1 MLKRILT
8 ASVLIIIVFGFIL
21 GLRQV
26 HPAIL
31 AGFIAALAV
40 CGSYEMC
47 DALKLA
53 EYKAMKW
60 VVIAAAFFSCVAAYL
75 FAYIGLIISIV
86 FFTILALSIFTF
98 KHEYELKDIMATIFI
113 YFYPIIPMA
122 LLIVL
127 NAFNNFG
134 LGLYAI
140 LLVVFIPVMTDTMAY
155 FTGFLIGGKK
165 LCPEISPKKTIA
177 GAIGGVIGGIIGAL
191 LVFVLFDVTNLF
203 ASFRYVDEFY
213 LTNELWKS
221 ALIYIALGI
230 IAAPICEI
238 GDLIASWIKRKAG
251 IKDYGNIFPG
261 HGGFM
266 DRLDSVIVN
275 IPIVLVFME
284 IITRI

>member
-8 ASVLIIIVFGFIL
+8 ALVMIVVVFGFIL

-31 AGFIAALAV
+31 AGFIALITIAGA
-40 CGSYEMC
+40 YEMC
-47 DALKLA
+47 DEMKKA
-53 EYKAMKW
+53 EYKTMMILDM
-60 VVIAAAFFSCVAAYL
+60 IAALAICVLTYFFSYLGLALSMAA
-75 FAYIGLIISIV
+75 FVII
-86 FFTILALSIFTF
+86 ALSIFTF
-98 KHEYELKDIMATIFI
+98 DHKYELRDVFATIFI
-113 YFYPIIPMA
+113 LFYPILPMA
-122 LLIVL
+122 LLVIM
-127 NAFNNFG
+127 NNSP

-140 LLVVFIPVMTDTMAY
+140 LLTVFIPVFTDTFAY
-155 FTGFLIGGKK
+155 FTGRFLGNKK

-177 GAIGGVIGGIIGAL
+177 GAIGGVIGAILGAL
-191 LVFVLFDVTNLF
+191 LVFLLFDVLNVFESFNYVESF
-203 ASFRYVDEFY
+203 A
-213 LTNELWKS
+213 LTNEYWKS

-230 IAAPICEI
+230 VAGPICEI

-275 IPIVLVFME
+275 IPIVLCFIE